1 MSPWTTSRRDWRRW
15 GCDDLHFGLRFP
27 DPISELMISTND
39 VRPGMA
45 LELPDGVFSI
55 VTYQHVKPGKGRA
68 FVRMKLKNAETGQVL
83 DRTFRA
89 DEDVPQAIIS
99 RRDHQYLYQDDLGFH
114 FMNLEDYSQFA
125 LPAAELGDD
134 AGYLVEGMT
143 ITIAFHRERP
153 IGMELPPSV
162 EMEVT
167 FAEPAVKGDRVSG
180 ATKEV
185 TVETGINVKTPL
197 FVSQGDRIRV
207 DTRTGAYLTRV

>member
-1 MSPWTTSRRDWRRW
+1 MTWRWGWRRW
-15 GCDDLHFGLRFP
+15 GCDSLHFGL
-27 DPISELMISTND
+27 LMISTND

-125 LPAAELGDD
+125 LPPGDVGDD

-143 ITIAFHRERP
+143 MTIAFHRERP

-185 TVETGINVKTPL
+185 TVETGISVKTPL

>member
-1 MSPWTTSRRDWRRW
+1 
-15 GCDDLHFGLRFP
+15 
-27 DPISELMISTND
+27 MISTND

-83 DRTFRA
+83 DRNFRA

-99 RRDHQYLYQDDLGFH
+99 RRDHQYLSRDDLGFH

-125 LPAAELGDD
+125 LSASDVGAD

-143 ITIAFHRERP
+143 MTIAFHRERP

-185 TVETGINVKTPL
+185 TVETGISVKTPL